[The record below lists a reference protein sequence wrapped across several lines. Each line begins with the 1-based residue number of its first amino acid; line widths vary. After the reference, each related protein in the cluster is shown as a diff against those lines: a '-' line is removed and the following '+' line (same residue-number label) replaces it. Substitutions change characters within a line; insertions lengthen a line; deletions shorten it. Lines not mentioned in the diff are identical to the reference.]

1 MNTLLQFPCINGPA
15 LLQNLISLLTA
26 FILGSVIGYE
36 RQFRQR
42 TAGLRTNTLV
52 AVGAA
57 AFVDM
62 ALQLDGTGGAA
73 RVASYVVSGV
83 GFLGAG
89 SIMKEG
95 LNVRGLNT
103 AATLWGSAAVGA
115 SAGAGQIPQA
125 FLITLFVLA
134 SNTLLRPVVNSIN
147 RKPIDDESSE
157 VTYQL
162 CVISSRSGQKHVI
175 SLLSE
180 LLEESKCPLFDLDV
194 KPFGDDEVKITA
206 TLRSTAVEWEALE
219 DISAT
224 LVAQPCINQAYWN
237 PSASE

>member
-1 MNTLLQFPCINGPA
+1 METLLQFLGFNGSG
-15 LLQNLISLLTA
+15 LLQTLLSLLTA
-26 FILGSVIGYE
+26 FILGSAIGYE

-89 SIMKEG
+89 TIMKEG

-147 RKPIDDESSE
+147 RKPIDDETSE

-162 CVISSRSGQKHVI
+162 CVISSRAGQKHAMA
-175 SLLSE
+175 LLSD
-180 LLEESKCPLFDLDV
+180 LLEESKYPVGDLDV
-194 KPFGDDEVKITA
+194 EPFGDDEVEMTA
-206 TLRSTAVEWEALE
+206 TLLSTSVEWEELE
-219 DISAT
+219 EIAAK
-224 LVAQPCINQAYWN
+224 LVAQPFISQAYWN
-237 PSASE
+237 PSTSE